1 MYVFSHHREQKNDV
15 AAVNGHQDKTE
26 TEYQAKMQLTNDT
39 ETRRPRVASHGRRA
53 PASTQMRQNSGV
65 SSSHRRHKAVEDEQ
79 RPDFFSLSQ

>member
-1 MYVFSHHREQKNDV
+1 MYVCSHHREQKNDV

-65 SSSHRRHKAVEDEQ
+65 SSSHRRHKTVEDEQ
-79 RPDFFSLSQ
+79 KPDFFSLSQ